1 MLPKAAINM
10 SDVRDIAT
18 IHVAA
23 LENDNASGK
32 RFIVTIEK
40 AHGFIELA
48 QILKSNG
55 YDKVSI
61 RLAPN
66 FLLKLM
72 ANFSADLKGMR
83 PFIGNTFNGDVSETM
98 KTFKWKSISL
108 KKTVSDTAESIIQ
121 AMKS

>member
-1 MLPKAAINM
+1 M

-32 RFIVTIEK
+32 RFIVTTEK